1 MFQRAIDDLK
11 QSVSNAVR
19 LTSVAVV
26 GVITGSITIVFLCAA
41 AFVFVLQNYG
51 LIEAC
56 LAGAAIFFMITV
68 IAIVT
73 YAVRRK
79 AMKKSAAQ
87 RTRATAQS
95 FLADPMVV
103 AAGLQLVRAVGIKK
117 LIPLLAV
124 GGLALGLLAGRRD
137 KGGDNGSHS

>member
-87 RTRATAQS
+87 RTKATAQS

-124 GGLALGLLAGRRD
+124 GGLAFLLAGRRD